1 VCTLD
6 FTVLENIT
14 VLDEESKQHLC
25 VCRVVVD
32 DDVDDDD
39 VDDDEA

>member
-1 VCTLD
+1 MFLLVCTLD

-14 VLDEESKQHLC
+14 VVDEESKRHF
-25 VCRVVVD
+25 VCRVVVG
-32 DDVDDDD
+32 DD